1 MTGVKSG
8 SDVLKITYD
17 EQSRP
22 AMVEYNGVWYGYVK
36 NLQGDIVTEINF
48 EKAHEGSYSDQANNQ
63 T

>member
-8 SDVLKITYD
+8 NDVLKIAYD

-22 AMVEYNGVWYGYVK
+22 AVVEDNGVWYGYVK

-48 EKAHEGSYSDQANNQ
+48 EKAHEG
-63 T
+63 

>member
-8 SDVLKITYD
+8 NDVLKIMYD
-17 EQSRP
+17 ANSRP